1 MALVVPNFVAPDQR
15 QDRRKD
21 QEVRSLRA
29 LLTRR
34 NVDKTKVHEIAL
46 KLRGGTINT
55 VAVTVFSLR
64 GLCDVFHEGDPAAC
78 EKVLRWFYDLH
89 VDEDTAK
96 LILGQPDKKRKR
108 VVIFGRDAARQRALQ
123 RPRTDAGRPSGI
135 DDDCDEDGDEGQANG
150 SPDVLLDATDSTP
163 VKQETPPPRPCHPQ
177 ASGECREVGQC
188 LHSAP
193 AAAYGWQGRY
203 SGELQ
208 EARGRGPF

>member
-78 EKVLRWFYDLH
+78 EKVR
-89 VDEDTAK
+89 TA
-96 LILGQPDKKRKR
+96 L
-108 VVIFGRDAARQRALQ
+108 V
-123 RPRTDAGRPSGI
+123 
-135 DDDCDEDGDEGQANG
+135 
-150 SPDVLLDATDSTP
+150 
-163 VKQETPPPRPCHPQ
+163 
-177 ASGECREVGQC
+177 
-188 LHSAP
+188 
-193 AAAYGWQGRY
+193 
-203 SGELQ
+203 
-208 EARGRGPF
+208 